1 MDTIE
6 QKEKETIEQRKL
18 TKFQKKQVLSLVDR
32 FLEENEE
39 SKKEGFPTCPKCGTA
54 HPVLTK
60 AGRTKGD
67 KERIVLGLHKKE
79 EMINVPRLQIFIE
92 PEVRVFNNDG
102 NDSIKRKKW
111 TINLTNSHKSQ
122 IYSY

>member
-6 QKEKETIEQRKL
+6 QKEKDAIELRKL
-18 TKFQKKQVLSLVDR
+18 TKLQKKQVLSLVDR
-32 FLEENEE
+32 FLEENKE
-39 SKKEGFPTCPKCGTA
+39 SKKEGFPACPKYGKA

-60 AGRTKGD
+60 ARRTKGD

>member
-6 QKEKETIEQRKL
+6 QKEKDAIELRKL
-18 TKFQKKQVLSLVDR
+18 TKLQKKQVLSLVDR
-32 FLEENEE
+32 FLEENKE
-39 SKKEGFPTCPKCGTA
+39 SKKEGFPACPKYGKA

-60 AGRTKGD
+60 AGRTKGA